1 MTLAHCYIMKYFK
14 IILVPILFLSV
25 FFGTQAQTRTL
36 CTSIPTPQ
44 FSQSTNTTATL
55 NGVSVNRTLTRDLY
69 STAGGANG
77 ACQSSYAA
85 GYVYLRSEDVTTA
98 HSVTYTF
105 NVPQTA
111 VQVFLLL
118 LGNAGEINAIDQAD
132 FVIKNGTTTLVPT
145 LSKNP
150 ISIDC
155 RSNNNPVT
163 ISGSRVEY
171 RQNGTQYLS
180 DASIVVT
187 SSTPFNSLTITNPRI
202 SVSSSEN
209 GWGYYVELCPTSLSS
224 TPPTPQDTDGD
235 GIPDIDDLDDDN
247 DGILDIDEMDAVV
260 RSSQGGRPT
269 IETNS
274 GVVNAT
280 NAVDA
285 DESSYAEF
293 NNSSAY
299 LILDLGTV
307 VPTGTVITLRAWAGS
322 YDHLQIEES
331 IDNVSYLSPPTVV
344 DLTESSPTMVYKTY
358 TLKQNSRYLRIKK
371 AGVQTSRNMYLCDV
385 TFPAFSYTEY
395 VDRDTDGDGIP
406 DRLDLDSDGD
416 GCFDALEG
424 DENVLISHLNEN
436 GSINITANG
445 GVNANGVPNLVNS
458 GGAADVGGDMGQ
470 GRGSSRDASVNVCAV
485 KANDDTN
492 QVQAGTQV
500 TGNVLTNDE
509 YDTTISPVVITGAK
523 YYNSAGVLTDLQK
536 GTATIIYTANG
547 IKAGIITFNSDGTYA
562 FTPAN
567 KFVGPVQIEY
577 TIANTLGSSSTA
589 RLINNVIPKDNPF
602 TSLCTDVP
610 AVQFAQSTNTSAVLN
625 NVKVTRTLT
634 RALYS
639 GSSGG
644 SSSCGRTYAAGYA
657 WLRSSDQSTAQSVT
671 YTFDAPQTSVQVFLL
686 ILGNT
691 NSASYDQ
698 ANFEIKAG
706 NTSLPLILT
715 ENPTDFDCQNTVII
729 SGSTVRTEQNNLL
742 TDASIIVSSPTPFT
756 SLTITDPRIQGS
768 IPSNTDGWGFFVE
781 ICPDFIAPLDTDD
794 DGIPD
799 IEDLD
804 DDNDG
809 ILDVD
814 EMDCVDRSSSGG
826 RPTLNSSS
834 GVTNPGNAVDAS
846 GTSTYANFSDTSNYL
861 ILDLGDIAPAET
873 IITLWA
879 RGSCYSGNYR
889 NYYDDLQIEESR
901 DNVNYSSS
909 TPPIDFGTG
918 RSVVSR
924 SYTLT
929 QNSRYL
935 RIRKAG
941 ETTGPLRLYDV
952 TFPAFSY
959 TECMDRDTDG
969 DGIPDR
975 LDTDSDNDGCPDA
988 VEGSEHVLLSQ
999 VYPLTDLNYPGQ
1011 IRVKADGTT
1020 TGTPDEIVSL
1030 KVDAYGVPELV
1041 NPASDNTSGN
1051 VGASDN
1057 TDGTSD
1063 IGQGIGDS
1071 RDATVSIQCNNYWMG
1086 NTSPTNPTHWDTSTN
1101 WTQEV
1106 VPGYNENVEFANNQY
1121 NNGKYTVADLHVPVN
1136 NPKTIANLTNATSFA
1151 TVVPAGASLTITG
1164 EVTGSETN
1172 PNKLQVKAG
1181 AVGQP
1186 NGTLIV
1192 VNGCNEPIKGTVE
1205 FLAQGIETTA
1215 ANWTDN
1221 IIGSPDNDTVF
1232 TTKYK
1237 WQHFGIPIQEITY
1250 AIEYFEGAYVREYDE
1265 TYNGDNQ
1272 HFYWKWHN
1280 LNDWSTLIAFKGYE
1294 ITHDKADLAPATTK
1308 LYTFAGDLNFCSQN
1322 LIMTRKAPYVPHKKT
1337 GPGVNQHYGLGQNIF
1352 GNSYTSAIKIS
1363 EMIMPD
1369 EVEKTVYLYNT
1380 GRFYDWAQTGTIV
1393 GEGQLSAGNYLAIP
1407 KNVGNTVWDDQIPSM
1422 QGFLLKFTDAETIYN
1437 GANATV
1443 TLPYSTIALT
1453 TNTKPQLVRGAA
1465 GFQPAEKGGKTA
1477 SQPIEKAPLSYL
1489 RVNLQSNSTIDNLW
1503 LFSQEG
1509 TSEGYDNGWDG
1520 RKNFG
1525 TPTAFIYTETSAGP
1539 LQVSANST
1547 IDGTPISF
1555 RGNNDDEYT
1564 LTLVKTNLDKYQDLH
1579 LLDLATKTVVPLQED
1594 TTRYQFA
1601 SANKGNA
1608 EKRFII
1614 VNRPISQIDLANN
1627 EFELLEGYITSD
1639 NVLTAINYTGSKGT
1653 MLLYSISGNLI
1664 ASENMTTGINFYR
1677 KTLYPG
1683 VYIMRLEAGESRKS
1697 VKLIVKK

>member
-1 MTLAHCYIMKYFK
+1 MKYFK
-14 IILVPILFLSV
+14 IILVTILFLSF

-55 NGVSVNRTLTRDLY
+55 NGVSVNRTLTQGLY

-85 GYVYLRSEDVTTA
+85 GYAYLRSEENGNTTQ

-171 RQNGTQYLS
+171 KQNGTQYLS

-202 SVSSSEN
+202 NVNSSEN

-224 TPPTPQDTDGD
+224 TPPIPQDTDGD

-260 RSSQGGRPT
+260 HSSQGGRPT

-274 GVVNAT
+274 GVVDAT

-285 DESSYAEF
+285 NESSYAEF

-299 LILDLGTV
+299 LILDLGAV
-307 VPTGTVITLRAWAGS
+307 APTGTVITLRAWAGS

-344 DLTESSPTMVYKTY
+344 DLTESSPTMVYRDY

-589 RLINNVIPKDNPF
+589 KLTVNVLPKDNPL
-602 TSLCTDVP
+602 TSVCTSVP
-610 AVQFAQSTNTSAVLN
+610 SPQFDQSTNAFSILN
-625 NVKVTRTLT
+625 GVKVTRTLT
-634 RALYS
+634 RAYYS
-639 GSSGG
+639 GTTGG
-644 SSSCGRTYAAGYA
+644 SSSCGRTYGDGYA
-657 WLRSSDQSTAQSVT
+657 WIRSGTSTTAQSVT
-671 YTFDAPQTSVQVFLL
+671 YTFDVPQTSVQVFLL
-686 ILGNT
+686 IMGNSQ
-691 NSASYDQ
+691 NSAYDQ

-706 NTSLPLILT
+706 TTSLPLTLT
-715 ENPTDFDCQNTVII
+715 ENPTDFDCQNSVNI
-729 SGSTVRTEQNNLL
+729 SGSTVRTSASNQL
-742 TDASIIVSSPTPFT
+742 TDASIVVSSTTPFT
-756 SLTITDPRIQGS
+756 TLTITDPRTQGT
-768 IPSNTDGWGFFVE
+768 IPNNTDGWGYFVE
-781 ICPDFIAPLDTDD
+781 ICPTSLAPLDTDG

-799 IEDLD
+799 VEDLD

-809 ILDVD
+809 ILDID
-814 EMDCVDRSSSGG
+814 EMRDCVNHSSSGG
-826 RPTLNSSS
+826 RPTLRTNN
-834 GVTNPGNAVDAS
+834 GVINGAYAVDTNPSSYAEFDN
-846 GTSTYANFSDTSNYL
+846 STDYL
-861 ILDLGDIAPAET
+861 ILDLGAVAPAGT
-873 IITLWA
+873 KITLNVI
-879 RGSCYSGNYR
+879 GGN
-889 NYYDDLQIEESR
+889 NDDLQIEESR
-901 DNVNYSSS
+901 DNASYLSPSV
-909 TPPIDFGTG
+909 IDFGINN
-918 RSVVSR
+918 VVVPKTYS
-924 SYTLT
+924 LK

-941 ETTGPLRLYDV
+941 VLTNRSMFLYDV

-959 TECMDRDTDG
+959 TECTDIDTDG

-975 LDTDSDNDGCPDA
+975 LDPDSDGDGCPDA
-988 VEGSEHVLLSQ
+988 IEGSERVLLSQ
-999 VYPLTDLNYPGQ
+999 IYPLTDLDYPGQ
-1011 IRVKADGTT
+1011 IKVKADGIT

-1136 NPKTIANLTNATSFA
+1136 NPKTIANLTNATNFA

-1164 EVTGSETN
+1164 EVTGSGTN

-1186 NGTLIV
+1186 NGSLIV
-1192 VNGCNEPIKGTVE
+1192 ADGCNKGIKGTVE

-1608 EKRFII
+1608 EKWFII